1 MLDFKKSFVCSG
13 FEAEVSTPSVWNA
26 VFAEGKLRQSSIRQV
41 REVAGAEITTF
52 PPLAG
57 HHSRLVFDVVLSG
70 DSDPPHPHPPPG
82 ATVSLCAWR
91 QGGWVASG
99 RLKRAAAFD

>member
-70 DSDPPHPHPPPG
+70 DSDPPPPPPP
-82 ATVSLCAWR
+82 TRCHCQPVCL
-91 QGGWVASG
+91 ASG
-99 RLKRAAAFD
+99 RVGGKWTFEARCSI